1 MRITCTHAGPAGR
14 LCGCH
19 PVLTVPLI
27 FCPDALT
34 SGDPGEMPV
43 PQGQPRRT
51 ENAPLSLFSK
61 CRPANPEPAP
71 LPPPWGSHSV
81 GRHPLP
87 SSPST
92 GTRQPGTAL
101 SSACSPCLVLFFC
114 RSHSEGS
121 CPQRPLICPFP
132 TPVLPHVAMPGIP
145 CPFLLGSVKDSFP
158 RAVSPDLLASLFL
171 EASLRALRTRT
182 HSRAHLSPP
191 CLPRET
197 SPAHFQSVLWRGA

>member
-1 MRITCTHAGPAGR
+1 MR
-14 LCGCH
+14 
-19 PVLTVPLI
+19 
-27 FCPDALT
+27 CP
-34 SGDPGEMPV
+34 SP
-43 PQGQPRRT
+43 
-51 ENAPLSLFSK
+51 K
-61 CRPANPEPAP
+61 
-71 LPPPWGSHSV
+71 GSHVVQRTHHSPCFPNADQPTQSLPHCPLH
-81 GRHPLP
+81 GAPTLWAAILCPHPLP

-132 TPVLPHVAMPGIP
+132 TPVLPHVALPGIP

-171 EASLRALRTRT
+171 EASLRALRIRT